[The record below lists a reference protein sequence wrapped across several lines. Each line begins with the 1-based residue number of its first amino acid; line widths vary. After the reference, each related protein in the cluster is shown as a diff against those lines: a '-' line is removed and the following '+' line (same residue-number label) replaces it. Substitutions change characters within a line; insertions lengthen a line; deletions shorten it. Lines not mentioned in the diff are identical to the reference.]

1 MRSTATPVPFW
12 MPYTDPSLDVDVS
25 GQMAE
30 QGLIEPG
37 LTWVWHKLLKKGC
50 GAINGERGLVLDIG
64 ANFGY
69 YTFMSAAMGCRV
81 VAWEPVPKFSAFLRY
96 GLLRNL
102 FVNSVE
108 HRERVVSSE
117 SGRELTMEVP
127 TTGIWGTAGIGGKN
141 IAADQK
147 KSGTEKVKAMSERV
161 DDFVP
166 PQKVLVMKI
175 DVEGFEPGVL
185 ASSKGL
191 LQGGKVENIITEYSP
206 GVAEMNSDWALA
218 EDNPGK
224 LLGLK
229 QEGYSILHL
238 NESFRVASGFPWDGE
253 LSAMR
258 EVTEIGL
265 KHDIEDTRRLQNGT
279 LGCPLPPT
287 VRLFQL
293 NNQLFKL
300 VCSLRLNII

>member
-30 QGLIEPG
+30 VGLIEPG

-50 GAINGERGLVLDIG
+50 GGLHGARGLVLDIG

-69 YTFMSAAMGCRV
+69 YSLMSAAMGCRV

-108 HRERVVSSE
+108 LRERVVAAK
-117 SGRELTMEVP
+117 GGVELTMEVP
-127 TTGIWGTAGIGGKN
+127 TSGIWGTAGIGGKN
-141 IAADQK
+141 INSDQK
-147 KSGTEKVKAMSERV
+147 KSGTEKVKAVSERV
-161 DDFVP
+161 DEVVP
-166 PQKVLVMKI
+166 SQDVLFMKI

-191 LQGGKVENIITEYSP
+191 LQGGKVENIIMEYSP
-206 GVAEMNSDWALA
+206 GVVEANADWALS

-224 LLGLK
+224 LLGLV
-229 QEGYSILHL
+229 QEGYTILHL
-238 NESFRVASGFPWDGE
+238 NESFRVASGFSWDGK
-253 LSAMR
+253 LPVMR
-258 EVTEIGL
+258 RVTEESL
-265 KHDIEDTRRLQNGT
+265 RHDVEDAKRLQAGT

-287 VRLFQL
+287 V
-293 NNQLFKL
+293 
-300 VCSLRLNII
+300 SLLS